1 MEQLLK
7 LKHWH
12 DIQLQ
17 LTQQRISCF
26 IEQHVNIHLN
36 KERIQLSRASFNQLD
51 EISKMILLDR
61 LFEMLQLNKSFSEKI
76 IMNGSNKLRVNNLKL
91 KFPH

>member
-1 MEQLLK
+1 M
-7 LKHWH
+7 
-12 DIQLQ
+12 
-17 LTQQRISCF
+17 LTFTLIKN
-26 IEQHVNIHLN
+26 VYNYL
-36 KERIQLSRASFNQLD
+36 ERLFNQLD

>member
-1 MEQLLK
+1 M
-7 LKHWH
+7 
-12 DIQLQ
+12 QLQ

-26 IEQHVNIHLN
+26 IEQYVNIYLN
-36 KERIQLSRASFNQLD
+36 EERIQLSRASFNQLD

-76 IMNGSNKLRVNNLKL
+76 IMNGSSKLRVNNLKL